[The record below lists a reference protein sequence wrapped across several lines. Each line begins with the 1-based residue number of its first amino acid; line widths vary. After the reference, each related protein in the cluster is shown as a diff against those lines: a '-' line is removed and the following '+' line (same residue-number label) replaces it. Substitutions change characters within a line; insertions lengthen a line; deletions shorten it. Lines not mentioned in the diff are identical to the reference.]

1 MTKDDVVFSKKFS
14 LVVTR
19 EDTMHAL
26 VAYFS
31 ISFTRTEKEITLS
44 TGPFDAPTCWKQ
56 VFFYLKRPVE
66 ARVEH
71 HVIVYKLV
79 FRITSKMSRFVMKYI
94 KRKDSSDSNLKTERV
109 FRKLQNTK
117 PYLK

>member
-26 VAYFS
+26 VTYFS

-44 TGPFDAPTCWKQ
+44 TGPFEAPTCWKQ

-66 ARVEH
+66 V
-71 HVIVYKLV
+71 
-79 FRITSKMSRFVMKYI
+79 RIENFVAI
-94 KRKDSSDSNLKTERV
+94 
-109 FRKLQNTK
+109 
-117 PYLK
+117 